1 MPICNSALQGNFFL
15 FDRKNSR
22 NESCLVT
29 FTIYFLGEGKAKL
42 DLPESLKNGFGM
54 PLGTSK
60 EIIREMPLH
69 DEDDVNVGYV
79 SVTLHLTS
87 ITTQINNSDGD
98 INDFRLSND
107 SKNNTQVTDS
117 FKPKFAVGDV
127 VEGRYKGESVW
138 YSAIIKSYNR
148 IVSVD
153 NHCIIG
159 NGNSGENNRY
169 TYTYHLSYDDGDEEL
184 SLVENDVR
192 LQQVAILDTSF
203 SIGENVE
210 ALFGRGEE
218 WYSAKISSIASS
230 GNYNLY
236 YEDGDEEDDVSI
248 GRIRGLP
255 SNLSTSISI
264 NSDNTYDN
272 DVNDN
277 QFQTEITPRGD
288 SSTEQED
295 LFQISMED
303 PGCKQGS
310 VKMLKLDDSIGSPSS
325 LQRRP
330 SVLKSSEEAFLT
342 NYLDELS
349 DDDDDNALG
358 DLNGGPAVYGH
369 VESRDIQ
376 NETEE
381 ENSKSAN
388 NLARNGANGELQA
401 STMETSKSNFDD
413 KNGNNIETNQSSF
426 QPIVSVSGGGIVEK
440 DEENA
445 GCYEEDFDA

>member
-1 MPICNSALQGNFFL
+1 MIH
-15 FDRKNSR
+15 
-22 NESCLVT
+22 
-29 FTIYFLGEGKAKL
+29 FLGEGKAKL
-42 DLPESLKNGFGM
+42 DLPASLKNGLGM
-54 PLGTSK
+54 PLGTSE
-60 EIIREMPLH
+60 EIKREMPLY

-79 SVTLHLTS
+79 SITLHLTS
-87 ITTQINNSDGD
+87 ITTQINNNDGD
-98 INDFRLSND
+98 INDSGPSND
-107 SKNNTQVTDS
+107 SKNNNQVTDS

-127 VEGRYKGESVW
+127 VEGRYKGGSVW
-138 YSAIIKSYNR
+138 YSAIIKSFNR
-148 IVSVD
+148 IVSID
-153 NHCIIG
+153 NHSIIG
-159 NGNSGENNRY
+159 NSYSGENNRY
-169 TYTYHLSYDDGDEEL
+169 TYTYHLLYHDGDEEL
-184 SLVENDVR
+184 SLFENDVR
-192 LQQVAILDTSF
+192 LQQVAILETSF

-255 SNLSTSISI
+255 SKLSTLKSI
-264 NSDNTYDN
+264 NRDNTYDN
-272 DVNDN
+272 DVNEN
-277 QFQTEITPRGD
+277 QFQTEITPRGN
-288 SSTEQED
+288 SNTEQED

-310 VKMLKLDDSIGSPSS
+310 VKILKLDDSIGSPSS

-349 DDDDDNALG
+349 DDDDDDALG
-358 DLNGGPAVYGH
+358 DLNGGPTVYGH

-376 NETEE
+376 DKTEE
-381 ENSKSAN
+381 ENSNDTN
-388 NLARNGANGELQA
+388 NLERNGANGKLQI
-401 STMETSKSNFDD
+401 STMERSAINFDD
-413 KNGNNIETNQSSF
+413 KHGNKIEISQSPF
-426 QPIVSVSGGGIVEK
+426 QPIVSVSGGGILEE
-440 DEENA
+440 DEGDA